1 MFNLSNASISK
12 TIDSKYVKPFSIN
25 YTLNGFKKTW
35 DLIETHNSVSIVIY
49 NYTRNVLVFVKQFRP
64 GVYINSIPEEDR
76 VNPIDTNKYP
86 SSLGVTIE
94 LCAGIIDKDKP
105 LEQIAR
111 EEVLEECGYDV
122 PLDKIKKVK
131 SYRGAVGFA
140 GEHQSLFYA
149 EVTDDM
155 KVSRGGG
162 LAESGEF
169 IEVMELTLP
178 QANLMFCD
186 GDCNGLNVPPGCLLG
201 VYWFFHTIAKL
212 KNLI

>member
-162 LAESGEF
+162 VTEEGEF
-169 IEVMELTLP
+169 VEVVEKTLP
-178 QANLMFCD
+178 EAKQM
-186 GDCNGLNVPPGCLLG
+186 LNEDTFNSPPEFLYALLW
-201 VYWFFHTIAKL
+201 VFHYIFP
-212 KNLI
+212 NV